1 MPRTYIPKTSYFAP
15 TRIEKEAKSLLSEYA
30 ADKAKAL
37 EAFDCFRQMVETN
50 PDDDRAKGEML
61 NALSLSIQSND
72 KQLKVLEA
80 MIRMRRDILQ
90 KSKTPG
96 SVSEEVS
103 FDSIKDLVFG
113 SDNEKKQK

>member
-15 TRIEKEAKSLLSEYA
+15 TRIEREAKSLLSEYV

-37 EAFDCFRQMVETN
+37 EAFDYFRKMVESN

-61 NALSLSIQSND
+61 NALSLSIQTND

-80 MIRMRRDILQ
+80 MIRMRRDNIQ
-90 KSKTPG
+90 KSKNIETL
-96 SVSEEVS
+96 SDDVS

-113 SDNEKKQK
+113 SDNEKKE

>member
-15 TRIEKEAKSLLSEYA
+15 TRIEKEAKTLLSEYT
-30 ADKAKAL
+30 ADKKKAL
-37 EAFDCFRQMVETN
+37 EAFNYFRKMIEMN

-61 NALSLSIQSND
+61 NALSLSIQAND

-90 KSKTPG
+90 KSTNTG
-96 SVSEEVS
+96 TLSEDVS

-113 SDNEKKQK
+113 SDNDKKE